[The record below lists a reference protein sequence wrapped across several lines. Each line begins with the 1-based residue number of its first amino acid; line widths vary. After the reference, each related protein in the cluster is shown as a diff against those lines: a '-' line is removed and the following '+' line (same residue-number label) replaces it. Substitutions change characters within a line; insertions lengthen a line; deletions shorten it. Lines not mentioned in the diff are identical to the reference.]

1 MTTATA
7 PSNNVITKTDEPQG
21 QMMKF
26 DPYAPVGNANNLKGL
41 LDKMKS
47 SIALMMPKHITPERL
62 FKTFLVAAN
71 RNPVIFQCTQ
81 LSVMETVNRA
91 AELGL
96 DLSGTLGEAY
106 PVPFN
111 NKIKIPNGQG
121 GTREEWVM
129 QLQLIIG
136 YRGLEKLAWQSGEV
150 EMIDAEVVY
159 ERDHFIFRKGFDPR
173 LEWEPYRGGDDRGDP
188 VGAYALFITKLGGR
202 MARFMPKSDIEK
214 IRKGA
219 KSGESPA
226 WRNHWD
232 EMARKTALRRVLKD
246 APLSTEKF
254 VRALEIDDEDH
265 DMTDVLEAETTRPG
279 GSAGLLK
286 KLKGAEEEVPEPSHV
301 GDVAGEVVDQVTGEV
316 ETPEDAANK
325 AKVAEQAAK
334 LKQNGTKPKTLEE
347 AAGEKDE
354 PLSGEALHQ
363 ARKAAKAK
371 HGCKTGKK
379 GCGEAGTTI
388 EGIGYLCETHDPA
401 NT

>member
-1 MTTATA
+1 MTIATAGTATSPPIDGA
-7 PSNNVITKTDEPQG
+7 MV
-21 QMMKF
+21 KF

-41 LDKMKS
+41 LEKMKS

-106 PVPFN
+106 PVPFK
-111 NKIKIPNGQG
+111 NKIKIPDGRG

-150 EMIDAEVVY
+150 GMIDAEVVY
-159 ERDHFIFRKGFDPR
+159 ERDSFIFRKGFDPK
-173 LEWEPYRGGDDRGDP
+173 LEWEPYRGGDDRGQV

-214 IRKGA
+214 IRNGA
-219 KSGESPA
+219 KSADSPA

-254 VRALEIDDEDH
+254 VRAMEIDDEDH
-265 DMTDVLEAETTRPG
+265 DLTNVLEAETTRPA

-286 KLKGAEEEVPEPSHV
+286 KLKGGEPEEVPEPSHI
-301 GDVAGEVVDQVTGEV
+301 GNVAGEIIDQTTGEV
-316 ETPEDAANK
+316 ETPEDAAAK
-325 AKVAEQAAK
+325 AKVAEQAEK
-334 LKQNGTKPKTLEE
+334 IKQNGTKPKTLEE
-347 AAGEKDE
+347 AAGDTK
-354 PLSGEALHQ
+354 PALTGDALYQ

-371 HGCKTGKK
+371 HGCKTNKK
-379 GCGEAGTTI
+379 GCAEDGATY
-388 EGIGYLCETHDPA
+388 EGVGYLCAEHDPA
-401 NT
+401 NPTN